1 MKETAPKRQLTR
13 INYEIE
19 DRQTELARLERERGT
34 VVCDVRRAKW
44 RVYYL
49 RLAAWLR
56 KPAAK
61 IELWPMAV
69 MLIGPLFVGM
79 LVLGL
84 GQLLTDSYPVAFL
97 AFLFGIVAGVG
108 LFASLIYM
116 PADAN
121 LATAIVEAESQLQF
135 QQSRLNEKAERIA
148 ESKDRLQKLLTQQR
162 EQIASGKLQKAALLQ
177 RNWKG
182 MRDEEWADFVVEV
195 FRTLGA
201 QVERIGP
208 ISDEDA
214 SLIADFP
221 GRKIA
226 VLVGGEGHH
235 IDSSTIRNA
244 LAVRESRRC
253 DSCAV
258 IVNRR
263 FTGAAQNFA
272 RANGCAAIG
281 ASEFPDFVLGNLDI

>member
-19 DRQTELARLERERGT
+19 DAQTELARLERERAT
-34 VVCDVRRAKW
+34 VVRDVRRAKL
-44 RVYYL
+44 RNYYL

-61 IELWPMAV
+61 IALWPMAV
-69 MLIGPLFVGM
+69 LLIGPLFVGM
-79 LVLGL
+79 LLLGL
-84 GQLLTDSYPVAFL
+84 VQLATDSYPVAFL

-108 LFASLIYM
+108 LFASLIYV
-116 PADAN
+116 PADTN
-121 LATAIVEAESQLQF
+121 LPVAREEAVSQLHF
-135 QQSRLNEKAERIA
+135 QLSRLKEKAERVA
-148 ESKDRLQKLLTQQR
+148 ETNDRLQKLLTEQR

-177 RNWKG
+177 RNWKS
-182 MRDEEWADFVVEV
+182 MRDEEWADFVVEAL
-195 FRTLGA
+195 RTLGA

-208 ISDEDA
+208 ISTEDA
-214 SLIADFP
+214 SLIADFA
-221 GRKIA
+221 GRKVA
-226 VLVGGEGHH
+226 VLVAGEGHH

-263 FTGAAQNFA
+263 FTGAAQDFA

-281 ASEFPDFVLGNLDI
+281 ASEFPDFVLGKIEL